1 MTNRTDELIDALM
14 CEAVFYLESQLKDR
28 REFGTRLQ
36 LTATVLEK
44 FRDTLISI
52 AQCQG
57 DIASHQAQDV
67 LKEAGYCYHEPQTY
81 RADPIDDAYQP
92 ADMPGRWTCGD
103 CGKSN
108 IHRLVPYR

>member
-1 MTNRTDELIDALM
+1 MTNRTDELIIEIGKEALFFS
-14 CEAVFYLESQLKDR
+14 EAEEKWRQ
-28 REFGTRLQ
+28 EFGDKLQ
-36 LTATVLEK
+36 SAALVLQK
-44 FRDTLISI
+44 FRDTLMAI

-92 ADMPGRWTCGD
+92 ADMPGKWRCAD
-103 CGKSN
+103 CGESG